1 MTEERKQELLQ
12 EWDLTD
18 NMDDDE
24 YWEWYSDLPI
34 DEQKQIDA
42 WDEQYCNGVCR
53 LCEEILK
60 RQ

>member
-1 MTEERKQELLQ
+1 MTEERKQELLR

-18 NMDDDE
+18 NMDDEE
-24 YWEWYSDLPI
+24 YWEWYEDLPI
-34 DEQKQIDA
+34 EEQKQIDA
-42 WDEQYCNGVCR
+42 WDKQYCNGVHR